1 MGHTNGIRIVVCIA
15 CEREKEEGRRDRRAV
30 LRGGERMMHVRE
42 LGKDQKSKM
51 QFFGSLA
58 NGGGE
63 GYKDV

>member
-1 MGHTNGIRIVVCIA
+1 M
-15 CEREKEEGRRDRRAV
+15 
-30 LRGGERMMHVRE
+30 RGGERMMHVRE